1 MAQDSIHVAREDIMY
16 IEFERE
22 FAARMAQDSIHVARE
37 DIMYIEFERS
47 GGFAG
52 GRVTFS
58 LNSDTLPQEEA
69 EQLRQLVDSA
79 AFFQL
84 PALIADTAAVPDEFV
99 YVVTVESGD
108 LQHTVKA
115 RESSVPQDLHP
126 LIDWLSRRARRTRG
140 GGGG

>member
-1 MAQDSIHVAREDIMY
+1 
-16 IEFERE
+16 
-22 FAARMAQDSIHVARE
+22 MAQDSIHVARE